1 MALKLSFLYG
11 ITLRSWAKLLWENSF
26 DVDVSCLGNAA
37 LITAMSAVNSALAL
51 ADRTVRLPAERGQ
64 PPLFILGHWRSGT
77 THLHYL
83 LNQDPQLITAS
94 TYQMS
99 NPTGF
104 LRAERWHKP
113 LLAPAAPRERPQ
125 DSVAFSLDT
134 PQEDE
139 IGLAAM
145 CPFTPYMGWAFPRR
159 ELHYRRYLS
168 FEDATAAERAA
179 FLDCLD
185 LLIRKLASRDG
196 SAVVLKSPGHTARIP
211 MLLERWPD
219 ARFIVIHRHP
229 YEVFRSSVHLYR
241 TWWDR
246 FAFLQAPSQ
255 EGFEARV
262 LDLYETMHRRFFA
275 TEHLLPP
282 DRTSTLAYDALVA
295 DPIGALRRVYDQ
307 IQLPHFPEDRV
318 RAYLS
323 TITGYTNNRYAPLE
337 EVWRAQVRRRWASS
351 FERWGYAP

>member
-1 MALKLSFLYG
+1 
-11 ITLRSWAKLLWENSF
+11 
-26 DVDVSCLGNAA
+26 
-37 LITAMSAVNSALAL
+37 
-51 ADRTVRLPAERGQ
+51 
-64 PPLFILGHWRSGT
+64 
-77 THLHYL
+77 
-83 LNQDPQLITAS
+83 
-94 TYQMS
+94 
-99 NPTGF
+99 
-104 LRAERWHKP
+104 
-113 LLAPAAPRERPQ
+113 
-125 DSVAFSLDT
+125 
-134 PQEDE
+134 
-139 IGLAAM
+139 M

-219 ARFIVIHRHP
+219 ARFIVIHRDP

-275 TEHLLPP
+275 TRSPTPP
-282 DRTSTLAYDALVA
+282 STCCPRTGPARSPMMRSWRTRSARCAGCTIRSSC
-295 DPIGALRRVYDQ
+295 PTSRR
-307 IQLPHFPEDRV
+307 
-318 RAYLS
+318 
-323 TITGYTNNRYAPLE
+323 TGCART
-337 EVWRAQVRRRWASS
+337 
-351 FERWGYAP
+351 